1 MRVVFPGQK
10 TTKVP
15 FASVYTYCETTLP
28 DGRSAKR
35 PFWYDQQATRGGQRK
50 RQHTAGNAINPR
62 LRVLM
67 TQNVPIPPEQAKEIR
82 RLAHDLSNALEIIVQ
97 ANYLLNSV
105 AHDESA
111 KQWIQL
117 LDSGV
122 LQAANINRSLRE
134 YIVANS

>member
-1 MRVVFPGQK
+1 
-10 TTKVP
+10 
-15 FASVYTYCETTLP
+15 
-28 DGRSAKR
+28 
-35 PFWYDQQATRGGQRK
+35 
-50 RQHTAGNAINPR
+50 
-62 LRVLM
+62 M
-67 TQNVPIPPEQAKEIR
+67 TQNVPPIPPEQATEIR